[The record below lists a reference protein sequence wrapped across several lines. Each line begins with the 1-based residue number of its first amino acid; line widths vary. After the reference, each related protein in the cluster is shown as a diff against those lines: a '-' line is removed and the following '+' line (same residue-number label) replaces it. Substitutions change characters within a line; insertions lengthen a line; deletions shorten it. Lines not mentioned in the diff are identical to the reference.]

1 MAAMEDFQHME
12 SKSLRDLQILSEIER
27 KESVTQRSLST
38 KLGIAPADCLA
49 FEDSPAGVEAALA
62 AGMPVFAL
70 VTTHTKEEV
79 SRATAVFE
87 GFDQIEL
94 ENLTP

>member
-1 MAAMEDFQHME
+1 
-12 SKSLRDLQILSEIER
+12 
-27 KESVTQRSLST
+27 
-38 KLGIAPADCLA
+38 
-49 FEDSPAGVEAALA
+49 
-62 AGMPVFAL
+62 MPVFAL